1 MLKNDQ
7 IFLRALE
14 PTDLDLVFEW
24 ENDTRLWQF
33 GAAMAPFSR
42 HQIWEYLRDYTAD
55 IYAQK
60 QLRLMICRTADADA
74 VGMIDLFDFDPLHK
88 RAQIGLLVDSKYQR
102 RKFGTQA
109 VALIAEYSRDMLD
122 LHQIAVYISA
132 DNVPS
137 LSLFKKMGFEQTAI
151 LKDWCHTPTGYVD
164 QILLQLILK

>member
-1 MLKNDQ
+1 
-7 IFLRALE
+7 
-14 PTDLDLVFEW
+14 
-24 ENDTRLWQF
+24 
-33 GAAMAPFSR
+33 
-42 HQIWEYLRDYTAD
+42 
-55 IYAQK
+55 
-60 QLRLMICRTADADA
+60 MICRTADAVA

-122 LHQIAVYISA
+122 LHQIAVFISA